1 VQDVTLH
8 LVCVD
13 TEKEA
18 HIGLQPSPTELSAI
32 RQGFGSLFWHYG
44 KSYNEQN

>member
-1 VQDVTLH
+1 VFN
-8 LVCVD
+8 

-18 HIGLQPSPTELSAI
+18 HIGLQPSPAELSAI
-32 RQGFGSLFWHYG
+32 RQRFGSLFWHYG